1 MPIAWGAKGDAT
13 YNTKKRHRGAAEWD
27 EEAMAKF
34 AAQSAEIRRKLDEE
48 KAERE
53 VKRRKQEEE
62 AALLLAKAEKDGLR
76 TPPVLYDGVTVLER
90 PENDKKNYSKPE
102 IRKLS
107 VKHRKTLTSVNELC
121 RAVESSGYG
130 PSYSAVYNSF
140 PRKGKFFSRED
151 VEALLDGCG
160 DVGTVTWLGQV
171 KAIAESKKGPNESTI
186 HEWFNYSPVANH
198 S

>member
-1 MPIAWGAKGDAT
+1 
-13 YNTKKRHRGAAEWD
+13 
-27 EEAMAKF
+27 MA
-34 AAQSAEIRRKLDEE
+34 QVI
-48 KAERE
+48 
-53 VKRRKQEEE
+53 Q
-62 AALLLAKAEKDGLR
+62 
-76 TPPVLYDGVTVLER
+76 
-90 PENDKKNYSKPE
+90 
-102 IRKLS
+102 LS
-107 VKHRKTLTSVNELC
+107 I
-121 RAVESSGYG
+121 
-130 PSYSAVYNSF
+130 SF